1 MDERGQYGAVGVGI
15 RVQKLLEAVGLREH
29 SIAPLLETRKARPIG
44 VRAALPTGERRLQ
57 RFRVYVA
64 HQLADELHLTPSCL
78 ASRDATRQRNRIRE
92 TPGKPAPSEP
102 ARVEPDAAIDE
113 AL

>member
-44 VRAALPTGERRLQ
+44 VRAALPTGEQGLQ
-57 RFRVYVA
+57 RFRIYVA

-78 ASRDATRQRNRIRE
+78 VSRDATRQRNRIGATFGTTE
-92 TPGKPAPSEP
+92 LSEP
-102 ARVEPDAAIDE
+102 PRTER
-113 AL
+113 